1 MNLQVTQ
8 MLLPS
13 KSPKGSALWQGSE
26 FVQQTFMEDLMCTE
40 HSATR
45 RFKYFSIQ
53 DLTPHPP
60 PTPFLLKEAT
70 WQSTQR
76 TGTQSG
82 HAVKQN
88 HKGHNSAWKLNGS
101 FSKIIS
107 KTVSQ
112 EKMLRGPTTCQ
123 TLG

>member
-13 KSPKGSALWQGSE
+13 KSPKGSALGQGSE
-26 FVQQTFMEDLMCTE
+26 FGQQTFMEDLMCIE

-53 DLTPHPP
+53 VLTPLPP
-60 PTPFLLKEAT
+60 PTLFLLKEAT

-76 TGTQSG
+76 TGTQNQDM
-82 HAVKQN
+82 K
-88 HKGHNSAWKLNGS
+88 
-101 FSKIIS
+101 
-107 KTVSQ
+107 
-112 EKMLRGPTTCQ
+112 
-123 TLG
+123 